1 MKAITSI
8 LHVWGFCSSALYS
21 IAIQSVKCDCKQS
34 IGSLKVQ
41 VLLQER
47 QGFHFSLLDK
57 VLFYWEN
64 RKVTWETITCPQETE
79 EIQEYG
85 K

>member
-41 VLLQER
+41 VLLQDKGSISLYWIKSCFTER
-47 QGFHFSLLDK
+47 
-57 VLFYWEN
+57 
-64 RKVTWETITCPQETE
+64 TE
-79 EIQEYG
+79 R
-85 K
+85 